1 MERKTMAL
9 KLFLVMAVF
18 VLCMAKVSSSDSNA
32 KIQDHLTDSKV
43 VKGPNRRALPFVVGM
58 SCTKEYKCYVWG
70 DCGASCRVRCSLH
83 SRPNRCNRACGTCC
97 SRCKCVPPGTFGNRE
112 ICGSCYTDML
122 THGNRLKCP

>member
-1 MERKTMAL
+1 MERKSMAL

-18 VLCMAKVSSSDSNA
+18 LLCMA
-32 KIQDHLTDSKV
+32 KV
-43 VKGPNRRALPFVVGM
+43 VKGPNRRALPFV
-58 SCTKEYKCYVWG
+58 G

-83 SRPNRCNRACGTCC
+83 SRPNRCKRACGTCC
-97 SRCKCVPPGTFGNRE
+97 SRCKCVPPGTSGNRE

>member
-18 VLCMAKVSSSDSNA
+18 LLCMAKVSSSDSNA
-32 KIQDHLTDSKV
+32 KIQDHITDSKV
-43 VKGPNRRALPFVVGM
+43 VKGPNRKALPFV
-58 SCTKEYKCYVWG
+58 
-70 DCGASCRVRCSLH
+70 DCGASCRIRCSLH

-97 SRCKCVPPGTFGNRE
+97 SRCKCVPPGTSGNRE

-122 THGNRLKCP
+122 THGNRFKCP